1 MRLIHLFAAFAMG
14 TFMPLQAGINARL
27 RQSLGEPLMASLV
40 SFSVGTA
47 LIVAYI
53 LATRTPLPGLAAAAS
68 APWWSWV
75 GGGLGACFVVGSVLL
90 AYKMGAT
97 ALMAWSIA
105 GSLLASVLLDHLG
118 LVGFTVR
125 EISWQRLAGVGLLL
139 CGAWLV
145 NEY

>member
-1 MRLIHLFAAFAMG
+1 MRLIHLAAALAMG

-27 RQSLGEPLMASLV
+27 RQSLGEPLVASLV
-40 SFSVGTA
+40 SFCVGTA
-47 LIVAYI
+47 AIVLFILITRAPMPS
-53 LATRTPLPGLAAAAS
+53 LATAAS
-68 APWWSWV
+68 APWWSWI

-125 EISWQRLAGVGLLL
+125 ELTWQRLAGVALLL
-139 CGAWLV
+139 SGAWLV

>member
-1 MRLIHLFAAFAMG
+1 MRYLPLVVAFVMG

-27 RQSLGEPLMASLV
+27 RLALGEPLMASLV
-40 SFSVGTA
+40 SFSVGTLA
-47 LIVAYI
+47 LVAYI
-53 LATRTPLPGLAAAAS
+53 LVTRTPLPGLAAAAS

-118 LVGFTVR
+118 MVGYAVR
-125 EISWQRLAGVGLLL
+125 EISWQRMAGVALLL
-139 CGAWLV
+139 GGAWLV

>member
-1 MRLIHLFAAFAMG
+1 MRLIHLAAALTMG
-14 TFMPLQAGINARL
+14 AFMPLQAGINARL

-40 SFSVGTA
+40 SFCVGLTA
-47 LIVAYI
+47 LVLFI
-53 LATRTPLPGLAAAAS
+53 LLTRTPLPSLAAAAS

-105 GSLLASVLLDHLG
+105 GSLFASVLLDHLG

-125 EISWQRLAGVGLLL
+125 ELSWQRLAGVALLL
-139 CGAWLV
+139 GGAWLV

>member
-40 SFSVGTA
+40 SFSVGTLA
-47 LIVAYI
+47 IVLYI
-53 LATRTPLPGLAAAAS
+53 LLTRTPLPGLAAAAS
-68 APWWSWV
+68 APWWAWV

-118 LVGFTVR
+118 LVGYTVR
-125 EISWQRLAGVGLLL
+125 EVSWQRLAGVGLLL